1 MATTASQR
9 IIMDLLRASQI
20 PSGFVSSWFRDCAF
34 VSGVLLVPD
43 RELGKSIGK
52 LFGEKLRVVC
62 PQLKI
67 QVIIAAPNVKPADSA
82 PSFLNAKGR
91 AAWKKEAA
99 QQRLTEDSD

>member
-1 MATTASQR
+1 MPETTAQR
-9 IIMDLLRASQI
+9 IVMSLLRSAQI
-20 PSGFVSSWFRDCAF
+20 PSGYVNSWFRDCAF
-34 VSGVLLVPD
+34 VSGVLFVPD
-43 RELGKSIGK
+43 RELGVSIGK

-67 QVIIAAPNVKPADSA
+67 QVIVAAPKAKPADSA